1 MAISKELVE
10 SEFGLVR
17 SGGREFAIGQRRL
30 STIPHPI
37 HVHLLRSL
45 RNAMV
50 CVSCKA
56 LLRSLL
62 LSPAHD
68 SLPSLCDTDH
78 LSTFVKSK
86 TLVANLR
93 TLASTHGALCSL
105 QRQDTPP
112 FKALAGRTTFY
123 TSFFSDPVA
132 PVPSVHL
139 ITLRSR
145 AYTVLTNANV
155 DVV

>member
-68 SLPSLCDTDH
+68 PLPSLCDTDH

-86 TLVANLR
+86 ALVANLR
-93 TLASTHGALCSL
+93 NAWKHARSVVFAATSGYTAFQSTCRPHNVLRIL
-105 QRQDTPP
+105 
-112 FKALAGRTTFY
+112 L
-123 TSFFSDPVA
+123 
-132 PVPSVHL
+132 
-139 ITLRSR
+139 LRSSSACSFCAPDHSQVTR
-145 AYTVLTNANV
+145 LHCTHKC
-155 DVV
+155 